1 MNDVFL
7 FIKDNWVS
15 ITGTI
20 GVVIAWFFDKKNRK
34 EETKIKQG
42 SAMETM
48 QAAYDKFVD
57 DAQKQYNLM
66 DAKITTLE
74 DRERVAIAERA
85 KLEEN
90 INPLKKQVSSDK
102 KEMEQLQKRI
112 TEYEVKIKYY
122 EEQVKSLTNE
132 LSKYKNP

>member
-90 INPLKKQVSSDK
+90 INTLKKQVSSDK